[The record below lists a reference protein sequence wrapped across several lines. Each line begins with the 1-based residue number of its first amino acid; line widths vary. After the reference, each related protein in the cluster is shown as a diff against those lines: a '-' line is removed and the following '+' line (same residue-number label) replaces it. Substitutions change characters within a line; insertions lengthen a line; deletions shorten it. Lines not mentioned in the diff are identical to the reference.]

1 MFLIWH
7 ALPQA
12 QSCDELEHPTSTPT
26 ARPCP
31 PVQLTLR
38 TVEAEAQ
45 AAVSPLDGIIY
56 GSCLLKLQSS
66 RTGIEGSRRLALLCL
81 LCFFFFSLHNVR
93 HHELIRGETV
103 CGVVPFSL
111 L

>member
-12 QSCDELEHPTSTPT
+12 RSCDELEHPTSTLT

-38 TVEAEAQ
+38 MAEAETQ

-56 GSCLLKLQSS
+56 GSCLLKLQSPT
-66 RTGIEGSRRLALLCL
+66 TGIEGSRGLALLCFL
-81 LCFFFFSLHNVR
+81 FLFFFSSVHNVR
-93 HHELIRGETV
+93 LHEFI
-103 CGVVPFSL
+103 
-111 L
+111 